1 MDRGVVVTGI
11 GVLSPIGIGRGRFT
25 EGLLRGEP
33 GFGGISL
40 FDATPYSVRTA
51 GEVRGFDPVQFLGKK
66 GLRTL
71 DRSTRL
77 LSAAAVLA
85 LEDARL
91 SLTEADAASTGVA
104 VGTTFGSLHS
114 ISQFDREGLTE
125 GPRYVNPSFFPNTVI
140 NSPASQ
146 VSIRLKIKG
155 FNTTISTGFCS
166 GLDALSYA
174 RDFIRLGRAEVVLAG
189 AVEELCEETFR
200 GFHDLGWLSG
210 GGGGSEPLSCPFD
223 ARRDGIVLSEGAT
236 VLILEEL
243 SHALERGADILAA
256 VRGCGSSFEPSA
268 NGSFRHGGRGLGDAI
283 SKALGEA
290 KASPEDIGFI
300 SAGANSTRGLDRLE
314 AGVINGLFGQGAVP
328 VSATKSMLGESFSA
342 GGGLSLAA
350 AACSI
355 KGGFIP
361 PTAGYRERDPGCDLD
376 VVTEARRQ
384 ELDAALLIASDP
396 YGFNS
401 AVVLGGPGGA
411 R

>member
-1 MDRGVVVTGI
+1 MDREVVVTGI
-11 GVLSPIGIGRGRFT
+11 GVLSPIGIGRESFV
-25 EGLLRGEP
+25 EGLLLGRT
-33 GFGGISL
+33 GFSGISL
-40 FDATPYSVRTA
+40 FDTAPYSVRTA
-51 GEVRGFDPVQFLGKK
+51 GEIRDFDPVRFLGKK

-77 LSAAAVLA
+77 LSTASVLA
-85 LEDARL
+85 LEDAGL
-91 SLTEADAASTGVA
+91 SVTEGNTRSTGVA

-114 ISQFDREGLTE
+114 ISQFDRDGLIE

-174 RDFIRLGRAEVVLAG
+174 ADFISLGRAEMVLAG

-210 GGGGSEPLSCPFD
+210 GGGSEPLSCPFD

-236 VLILEEL
+236 VLVLEDL
-243 SHALERGADILAA
+243 GHALERGADILAV
-256 VRGCGSSFEPSA
+256 VRGCGNCFEPSA
-268 NGSFRHGGRGLGDAI
+268 DRSFKHGGMGLINAM
-283 SKALGEA
+283 KAALEA
-290 KASPEDIGFI
+290 ASCAPEDVGLV
-300 SAGANSTRGLDRLE
+300 SAGANSTKGLDRME
-314 AGVINGLFGQGAVP
+314 ANVLKEVFGQRPVP
-328 VSATKSMLGESFSA
+328 VSAIKSMLGESFSA

-350 AACSI
+350 AACAI
-355 KGGFIP
+355 KEGFIP
-361 PTAGYRERDPGCDLD
+361 PTVNYRERDPECDLD
-376 VVTEARRQ
+376 IVTEARR
-384 ELDAALLIASDP
+384 EKVDNVLVIASDP

-401 AVVLGGPGGA
+401 AALLGSYYGGA

>member
-1 MDRGVVVTGI
+1 MDKKVVVTGI
-11 GVLSPIGIGRGRFT
+11 GVLSPIGIGRERYVD
-25 EGLLRGEP
+25 GLLTGRT
-33 GFGGISL
+33 GFSGISL
-40 FDATPYSVRTA
+40 FDTAPYSVGRG
-51 GEVRGFDPVQFLGKK
+51 GEIRDFDPVQFLGKK

-77 LSAAAVLA
+77 LLAASLLA
-85 LEDARL
+85 LEDSGL
-91 SLTEADAASTGVA
+91 SVTEDNTRSTGVA
-104 VGTTFGSLHS
+104 VGATFGSLHS

-174 RDFIRLGRAEVVLAG
+174 ADFISLGRAEVVLAG

-200 GFHDLGWLSG
+200 GFHDVGWLS

-236 VLILEEL
+236 VLVLEDL
-243 SHALERGADILAA
+243 QHALQRGAEIIAV
-256 VRGCGSSFEPSA
+256 VRGCGNSFDPSA
-268 NGSFRHGGRGLGDAI
+268 DRGFNHGGAGLVSAMKAALEAASCAPEDVGLI
-283 SKALGEA
+283 SASANSTKGLDRMEA
-290 KASPEDIGFI
+290 KAIG
-300 SAGANSTRGLDRLE
+300 E
-314 AGVINGLFGQGAVP
+314 VFGQRAVP
-328 VSATKSMLGESFSA
+328 VSAIKSMLGEAFSA

-350 AACSI
+350 AACAI
-355 KGGFIP
+355 KEGFMP
-361 PTAGYRERDPGCDLD
+361 PTVNYRERDPGCDLD
-376 VVTEARRQ
+376 IVTETRR
-384 ELDAALLIASDP
+384 ERVDNVLVTASDP

-401 AVVLGGPGGA
+401 AALLGSQGRGQ
-411 R
+411 